1 MHNQSLYRTT
11 ISPVPK
17 MEVRPLWSVMIPT
30 YNCADYL
37 RKTLAAILAQD
48 PGPELM
54 QIEVVDD
61 CSTNDNPAAVVAELG
76 KNRVQFFRQS
86 KNLGVTKNF
95 DTCLERSQGHLVHIL
110 HGDDLVLEGFYSK
123 MQNAFE
129 QQSDIGAAFCRQ
141 IFIDDEGNQL
151 ALSDLEQD
159 KSGIL
164 NNWLERLASEQR
176 IMTPSIVVRRE
187 AYEKLGGFDQR
198 LICSEDWEMWVR
210 IAANYPIWYEVEPLA
225 AYRMHNNSN
234 TGRHIRT
241 GEDMRYTRKA
251 ISIFK
256 TYLPLTIAE
265 RVSKQARETYAL
277 SALDM
282 AHSLLAKQ
290 DIKAALVQMKEALQ
304 FTFSARVVRRAIGL
318 VKQALVRQVKNNS
331 Q

>member
-282 AHSLLAKQ
+282 AYSLLAKQ

>member
-37 RKTLAAILAQD
+37 RKTLAAVLAQD

-151 ALSDLEQD
+151 ALSDLQQD

>member
-37 RKTLAAILAQD
+37 RKTLAAVLAQD
-48 PGPELM
+48 PGQELM

-256 TYLPLTIAE
+256 TYLPVTIAE

>member
-1 MHNQSLYRTT
+1 
-11 ISPVPK
+11 

>member
-86 KNLGVTKNF
+86 KNLGVPKNF
-95 DTCLERSQGHLVHIL
+95 DTCLERSRGHLVHIL

-129 QQSDIGAAFCRQ
+129 QQSNIGAAFCRQ
-141 IFIDDEGNQL
+141 IFIDDEGTQL
-151 ALSDLEQD
+151 ALSELEQD

>member
-1 MHNQSLYRTT
+1 
-11 ISPVPK
+11 
-17 MEVRPLWSVMIPT
+17 
-30 YNCADYL
+30 
-37 RKTLAAILAQD
+37 
-48 PGPELM
+48 M

>member
-37 RKTLAAILAQD
+37 RKTLAAVLAQD
-48 PGPELM
+48 PGQELM

-86 KNLGVTKNF
+86 KNLGVPKNF
-95 DTCLERSQGHLVHIL
+95 DTCLERSRGHLVHIL

-129 QQSDIGAAFCRQ
+129 QQPNLGAAFCRH
-141 IFIDDEGNQL
+141 IFIDEEGGQQNL
-151 ALSDLEQD
+151 ADLEQD

-304 FTFSARVVRRAIGL
+304 FSFSARVVRRAIGL

>member
-37 RKTLAAILAQD
+37 RKTLAAVLAQD
-48 PGPELM
+48 PGQELM

-110 HGDDLVLEGFYSK
+110 HGDDLVLEGFYDK

-151 ALSDLEQD
+151 ALSDLEQG

-225 AYRMHNNSN
+225 VYRMHNNSN

-256 TYLPLTIAE
+256 TYLPVTIAE

-304 FTFSARVVRRAIGL
+304 FSFSARVVRRAIGL

>member
-1 MHNQSLYRTT
+1 MHNQSLYRAI

-86 KNLGVTKNF
+86 KNLGVPKNF

-110 HGDDLVLEGFYSK
+110 HGDDLVLEGFYDK

-129 QQSDIGAAFCRQ
+129 QQPNLGAAFCRH
-141 IFIDDEGNQL
+141 IFIDEEGGQQN
-151 ALSDLEQD
+151 LSDLEQD

-225 AYRMHNNSN
+225 VYRMHNNSN

>member
-151 ALSDLEQD
+151 ALSDLQQD

>member
-1 MHNQSLYRTT
+1 MHNQSLYRAT

-37 RKTLAAILAQD
+37 QKTLAAILAQD

-76 KNRVQFFRQS
+76 KNRVEFFQQS
-86 KNLGVTKNF
+86 KNLGVPKNF

>member
-1 MHNQSLYRTT
+1 MHNQSLYRAT

-37 RKTLAAILAQD
+37 RKTLAAVLAQD

-129 QQSDIGAAFCRQ
+129 QQSNIGAAFCRQ

-225 AYRMHNNSN
+225 VYRMHNNSN

-256 TYLPLTIAE
+256 TYLPVTLAE

>member
-1 MHNQSLYRTT
+1 
-11 ISPVPK
+11 
-17 MEVRPLWSVMIPT
+17 
-30 YNCADYL
+30 
-37 RKTLAAILAQD
+37 
-48 PGPELM
+48 
-54 QIEVVDD
+54 
-61 CSTNDNPAAVVAELG
+61 
-76 KNRVQFFRQS
+76 
-86 KNLGVTKNF
+86 
-95 DTCLERSQGHLVHIL
+95 
-110 HGDDLVLEGFYSK
+110 
-123 MQNAFE
+123 
-129 QQSDIGAAFCRQ
+129 
-141 IFIDDEGNQL
+141 
-151 ALSDLEQD
+151 
-159 KSGIL
+159 
-164 NNWLERLASEQR
+164 
-176 IMTPSIVVRRE
+176 
-187 AYEKLGGFDQR
+187 
-198 LICSEDWEMWVR
+198 MWVR

-225 AYRMHNNSN
+225 VYRMHNNSN

>member
-1 MHNQSLYRTT
+1 MHNQSLYRAT

-37 RKTLAAILAQD
+37 RKTLAAVLAQD

-61 CSTNDNPAAVVAELG
+61 CSTNNNPAAVVAELG